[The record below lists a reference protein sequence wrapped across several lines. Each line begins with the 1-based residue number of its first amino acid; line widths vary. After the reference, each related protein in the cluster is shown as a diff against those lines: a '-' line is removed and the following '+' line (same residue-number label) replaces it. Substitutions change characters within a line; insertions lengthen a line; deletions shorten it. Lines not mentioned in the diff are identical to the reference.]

1 MSPLN
6 GPLVSLTLP
15 VARMHTPTCSGCWP
29 CMLVWVAVKRLKSC
43 YHMSGGVYSIQ
54 ILLQKLR
61 LPQGPSAYLPPVAL
75 VVFFASA
82 FRGCFREGFSAGFR
96 DLLPRKARKVF
107 EDYGKGSCACCF
119 RLTPLSW
126 VGREAS
132 YRMSTHYMIW

>member
-1 MSPLN
+1 MS
-6 GPLVSLTLP
+6 
-15 VARMHTPTCSGCWP
+15 SGFD
-29 CMLVWVAVKRLKSC
+29 
-43 YHMSGGVYSIQ
+43 SIK

-61 LPQGPSAYLPPVAL
+61 LPRRPSAYLPRVAL

-96 DLLPRKARKVF
+96 DLLLRKVF
-107 EDYGKGSCACCF
+107 EDYGKGSCACSF

-132 YRMSTHYMIW
+132 YRISTHYMIL